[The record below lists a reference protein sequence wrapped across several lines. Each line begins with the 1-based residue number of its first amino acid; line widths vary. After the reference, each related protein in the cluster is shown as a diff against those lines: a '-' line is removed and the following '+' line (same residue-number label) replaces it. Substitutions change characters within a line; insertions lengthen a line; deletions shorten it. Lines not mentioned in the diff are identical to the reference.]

1 MFMGE
6 YRHSID
12 EKGRL
17 IIPAKFRDLLGEH
30 FVVTKGLDNCLFI
43 YPEEEWQAF
52 EQKLKSLPIA
62 NKGARKFTR
71 FFLAGA
77 NQCTFD
83 KQGRI
88 LIATTLREFAFLEKE
103 VVLIGVSN
111 RIEIWSKDQWDTYNN
126 DEDEADMDDI
136 AEQMAELGI

>member
-6 YRHSID
+6 YKHTID

-17 IIPAKFRDLLGEH
+17 IVPAKFRELLGES

-43 YPEEEWQAF
+43 YPQEEWQAF
-52 EQKLKSLPIA
+52 EDKLKNLPIA
-62 NKGARKFTR
+62 NKSARKFTR

-77 NQCTFD
+77 NNCMLD
-83 KQGRI
+83 KQGRV
-88 LIATTLREFAFLEKE
+88 LIPNNLRVFAELEKE

-111 RIEIWSKDQWDTYNN
+111 RIEIWSKELWDAYNN
-126 DEDEADMDDI
+126 NDDLSVDEI
-136 AEQMAELGI
+136 AEQMTDLGI